1 MIGHYLSVGVRN
13 AARHKL
19 FSFINIA
26 GLAIGLTAAI
36 LIGLYVRQEL
46 SFDSWLPSSERIYR
60 ISLKTHIPGQPVR
73 DAGAASAPLGP
84 TLVAEVPGVQ
94 EQARIRTKGVT
105 AIRVGDHQFSEVV
118 NNVDA
123 NFFTMIR
130 LPFVAGD
137 PARALAQPDGVV
149 LTQRMALRYFGTDQ
163 AIGRT
168 LIFDNAIPR
177 VVTGILRD
185 LPYNTQ
191 FNGDVFVLFPPLR
204 TSFQSGAA
212 GDDSSNLWTTMDVS
226 SYIRLAPGTDPAS
239 VVAAVPGV
247 FKRHLSAAFLS
258 VIASV
263 MHGSAS
269 DLISAELVP
278 LNDVHLTKFAHGSGL
293 KPAGR
298 RVLVYGFAAIALLL
312 LAIAGINF
320 TNLATAHATLRAREV
335 ALRKVVGASKQQLMV
350 QFLVEAVLMALVA
363 LVFALAAAEI
373 LLPACSGFL
382 GHPLSFNVI
391 TDWPFTL
398 AVIAVTVITGLLG
411 GLYPAL
417 VLSGFRPVEALHSA
431 AAMPRGTGLM
441 RTALVVF
448 QFAISI
454 GLGIAALVIF
464 AQIRF
469 AGLLDLGFDRD
480 NIVVLNID
488 GAGIEAPAAENMTR
502 ALAALPGASAAAM
515 SDMVPASGNSPMNIV
530 RLPGSGGQ
538 VAVLTY
544 SISPEFAAVYGARLV
559 AGRFL
564 SHDHGTDIHQGHGPE
579 GGRNVVIDEAAAR
592 AFGFTPEKA
601 VGKTIDMIGGR
612 MTIVGVVH
620 NLLFSGAQAVQVAPT
635 VYYDNPTLAR
645 NVSIRLKAGMIPE
658 TLAGI
663 DRVWQRFIP
672 DKPPVRWFVDASMN
686 QLYADDERQGTLM
699 GLFVGVA
706 IIIACLGLFGLAA
719 FTVGRR
725 TKEIG
730 IRKVF
735 GASKSAIVKLLL
747 WQFSIPVLAA
757 NLIAWPAAWYYLRH
771 WLDSF
776 AYRID
781 LNPAFFVIPGAIA
794 LIIAWATVA
803 GHALRVARANPV
815 DALRY
820 E

>member
-1 MIGHYLSVGVRN
+1 MIGHYVAVGIRN

-19 FSFINIA
+19 FSAINII

-46 SFDSWLPSSERIYR
+46 SFDSWLPASERIYR
-60 ISLKTHIPGQPVR
+60 ISLKTHIPGEAER

-84 TLVAEVPGVQ
+84 TLAEEVPGVQ
-94 EQARIRTKGVT
+94 EQARIHTKGFT
-105 AIRVGDHQFSEVV
+105 AIRVGSKRFSEVV
-118 NNVDA
+118 NDVDT
-123 NFFTMIR
+123 NFFTLIR

-149 LTQRMALRYFGTDQ
+149 LTQRAAIRYFGTDQ
-163 AIGRT
+163 VMGRT
-168 LIFDNAIPR
+168 LLFDNTSPR

-191 FNGDVFVLFPPLR
+191 FNGDVFVLYPPLR
-204 TSFQSGAA
+204 PGFQGGAA
-212 GDDSSNLWTTMDVS
+212 GDDNSNMWTTMDVS
-226 SYIRLAPGTDPAS
+226 SYVRLAPGTDPAS
-239 VVAAVPGV
+239 VAAQVPAV
-247 FKRHLSAAFLS
+247 FRRHLSASFLS
-258 VIASV
+258 ILASV
-263 MHGSAS
+263 THGSVN

-278 LNDVHLTKFAHGSGL
+278 LQDVHLTKYAHGSGL
-293 KPAGR
+293 KPAGN

-335 ALRKVVGASKQQLMV
+335 ALRKVVGAGKRQLTA
-350 QFLVEAVLMALVA
+350 QFLVEAVLMALAA
-363 LVFALAAAEI
+363 LIFALAATEM
-373 LLPACSGFL
+373 LLPACGGFL
-382 GHPLSFNVI
+382 GHSLSFNI
-391 TDWPFTL
+391 LTDWPFTL
-398 AVIAVTVITGLLG
+398 AVIAVTMITGLLG

-417 VLSGFRPVEALHSA
+417 VLSGFRPVEALRSA

-441 RTALVVF
+441 RTGLVVF

-469 AGLLDLGFDRD
+469 ANQLDLGFDRD
-480 NIVVLNID
+480 NVVALNMN
-488 GAGIEAPAAENMTR
+488 GTGMEPAAAENMTR
-502 ALAALPGASAAAM
+502 ALAALPGVSAAAL
-515 SDMVPASGNSPMNIV
+515 SDMVPASGNTPMNV
-530 RLPGSGGQ
+530 ARLPGAGGQ

-544 SISPEFAAVYGARLV
+544 CVSPEFTAVYGVRLA

-564 SHDHGTDIHQGHGPE
+564 SRDHGADIHQGHSLE
-579 GGRNVVIDEAAAR
+579 NGRNILIDEAAAH
-592 AFGFTPEKA
+592 AFGYTPEHA
-601 VGKTIDMIGGR
+601 VGKTVDLIGGR
-612 MTIVGVVH
+612 VIIVGVVH
-620 NLLFSGAQAVQVAPT
+620 NVLFSGAQAVQIAPT
-635 VYYDNPTLAR
+635 VFYYNPALPRLAS
-645 NVSIRLKAGMIPE
+645 VRLRAGMIPQAM
-658 TLAGI
+658 TGI
-663 DRVWQRFIP
+663 DRIWQQFIP
-672 DKPPVRWFVDASMN
+672 DKPSVRWFIDASMN
-686 QLYADDERQGTLM
+686 ELYADAERQGTLM

-735 GASKSAIVKLLL
+735 GARERDIVKLLL
-747 WQFSIPVLAA
+747 WQFSIPVLGA

-771 WLDSF
+771 WLEGF

-781 LNPAFFVIPGAIA
+781 LNPVFFIIPGTAA
-794 LIIAWATVA
+794 VIIAWATVA